1 MAAGALKYDQRDILT
16 RMGASDAVVEAVVN
30 NSIPNAIRSGLGL
43 TSDISLSGSASGFT
57 GTRPATDRG
66 IV

>member
-1 MAAGALKYDQRDILT
+1 MAGPFKYDQRDILT
-16 RMGASDAVVEAVVN
+16 RMGASDAVVETVVN

-43 TSDISLSGSASGFT
+43 TSDISLSGSVSSFT
-57 GTRPATDRG
+57 GARPTADRG